1 MTNVSMADILGDR
14 YLKHSYPIRARMPSG
29 DFNFVSRV
37 IGIDG
42 QYGKYEPCS
51 IEIEYDSPVDSKFVQ
66 HNTPVVCP
74 LAESS
79 HVGISTTGLYWY

>member
-14 YLKHSYPIRARMPSG
+14 YLKADSYPIRARMPSG

-42 QYGKYEPCS
+42 QYGKYS
-51 IEIEYDSPVDSKFVQ
+51 VRSKSSMI
-66 HNTPVVCP
+66 P
-74 LAESS
+74 L
-79 HVGISTTGLYWY
+79 